1 MAPPSPNG
9 TPKPG
14 TVVLTPTQRLK
25 RFVSDDVAKKLM
37 DLVHNLAGKT
47 SAALREDAFLV
58 TINGVG
64 ALAGQGHNVSLDN
77 LVKRRQEEAV
87 RVFAYFLELILENE
101 QRLVIRQA
109 GAASAPDASA
119 GETNKSPAAPE
130 PKVKKGGLKP
140 DAFGSVADI
149 AAMAAEQKED
159 ALMPPP
165 PPTDE
170 QRLGF
175 EALLGSGRFVRSVL
189 ACSMEVVVASYKT
202 ATLKFPAI
210 PRLLG
215 LDAFDV
221 SSIIEPFVRA
231 DTTMPRE
238 VKKHFNAL
246 EETIM
251 ETLAWSK
258 GSSLFG
264 FMRAAE
270 SGYLPP
276 RPAAAALAAV
286 SGAADSP
293 GATAP
298 VSPGGDT
305 KVIKRERSFSV
316 AAVGAEAAS
325 HDEKSPEASPSNSSG
340 GAGGDK
346 GDHIA
351 AFSTPLKGATTPARP
366 GQAKPRLSMGGVRR
380 RAVAQ
385 AIRSTGFKHPSG
397 SREDGFKLNRGWS
410 PRGPRGGQLPACVLR
425 QGHAAERE
433 ASGGPV
439 RASLVAPRVDAAVVR
454 FDGARPLRAHDFAV

>member
-1 MAPPSPNG
+1 
-9 TPKPG
+9 
-14 TVVLTPTQRLK
+14 
-25 RFVSDDVAKKLM
+25 
-37 DLVHNLAGKT
+37 
-47 SAALREDAFLV
+47 
-58 TINGVG
+58 
-64 ALAGQGHNVSLDN
+64 
-77 LVKRRQEEAV
+77 
-87 RVFAYFLELILENE
+87 
-101 QRLVIRQA
+101 
-109 GAASAPDASA
+109 
-119 GETNKSPAAPE
+119 
-130 PKVKKGGLKP
+130 
-140 DAFGSVADI
+140 
-149 AAMAAEQKED
+149 
-159 ALMPPP
+159 
-165 PPTDE
+165 
-170 QRLGF
+170 
-175 EALLGSGRFVRSVL
+175 
-189 ACSMEVVVASYKT
+189 
-202 ATLKFPAI
+202 
-210 PRLLG
+210 
-215 LDAFDV
+215 V

-298 VSPGGDT
+298 VSPGGDA

-346 GDHIA
+346 GRPHRCV
-351 AFSTPLKGATTPARP
+351 LHPAQGRHHP
-366 GQAKPRLSMGGVRR
+366 GEARAGQAAAVHGRVRR

-385 AIRSTGFKHPSG
+385 EIRSTGFKHPSG
-397 SREDGFKLNRGWS
+397 STFE
-410 PRGPRGGQLPACVLR
+410 
-425 QGHAAERE
+425 
-433 ASGGPV
+433 
-439 RASLVAPRVDAAVVR
+439 
-454 FDGARPLRAHDFAV
+454 

>member
-1 MAPPSPNG
+1 
-9 TPKPG
+9 
-14 TVVLTPTQRLK
+14 
-25 RFVSDDVAKKLM
+25 
-37 DLVHNLAGKT
+37 
-47 SAALREDAFLV
+47 
-58 TINGVG
+58 
-64 ALAGQGHNVSLDN
+64 
-77 LVKRRQEEAV
+77 VKRRQEEAV

-109 GAASAPDASA
+109 ASAPDASA
-119 GETNKSPAAPE
+119 GETDKSPAAPE

-238 VKKHFNAL
+238 VKKHFNAI
-246 EETIM
+246 EETIG

-325 HDEKSPEASPSNSSG
+325 HDEKSPG
-340 GAGGDK
+340 GE
-346 GDHIA
+346 
-351 AFSTPLKGATTPARP
+351 P
-366 GQAKPRLSMGGVRR
+366 
-380 RAVAQ
+380 
-385 AIRSTGFKHPSG
+385 
-397 SREDGFKLNRGWS
+397 E
-410 PRGPRGGQLPACVLR
+410 
-425 QGHAAERE
+425 
-433 ASGGPV
+433 
-439 RASLVAPRVDAAVVR
+439 
-454 FDGARPLRAHDFAV
+454 

>member
-1 MAPPSPNG
+1 M
-9 TPKPG
+9 
-14 TVVLTPTQRLK
+14 
-25 RFVSDDVAKKLM
+25 
-37 DLVHNLAGKT
+37 
-47 SAALREDAFLV
+47 
-58 TINGVG
+58 
-64 ALAGQGHNVSLDN
+64 DN

-109 GAASAPDASA
+109 GAASVPDASA
-119 GETNKSPAAPE
+119 VETNKSPKPE

-175 EALLGSGRFVRSVL
+175 EALLCSGRFVRSVL

-366 GQAKPRLSMGGVRR
+366 GQAKPRLSMGGSDAAPLPKRFVRPGSNT
-380 RAVAQ
+380 RAVQ
-385 AIRSTGFKHPSG
+385 PSSNSNSTEVGA
-397 SREDGFKLNRGWS
+397 
-410 PRGPRGGQLPACVLR
+410 PAD
-425 QGHAAERE
+425 
-433 ASGGPV
+433 P
-439 RASLVAPRVDAAVVR
+439 AVVNSLR
-454 FDGARPLRAHDFAV
+454 VFFAKVMRLSARRLADLCERLSLPPALTQQSYALTEHALYEHTTLLYNRHLDQILLCAVYGACKVNKDNMLKGRTVPFREIIYQLSLIHI